1 MSVNPTELLKN
12 AYGGTFEENVKTYI
26 DEIIIQEWF
35 LTAFHLE
42 NTYKMWDS
50 KGILRSVS
58 KERI

>member
-1 MSVNPTELLKN
+1 MFKLCLM
-12 AYGGTFEENVKTYI
+12 FEENVKTDI